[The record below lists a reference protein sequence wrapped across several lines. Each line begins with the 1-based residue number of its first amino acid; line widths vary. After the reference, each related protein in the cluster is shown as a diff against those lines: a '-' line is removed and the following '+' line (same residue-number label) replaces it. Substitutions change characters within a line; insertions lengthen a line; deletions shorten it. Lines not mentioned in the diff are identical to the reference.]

1 MLEIKYRMSFLLK
14 KHHKCDRV
22 TIDPGLSFDKH
33 ISKVCSSCALHTKA
47 LRHIRL
53 LLDVHTANAIACSL
67 IGSRLDYCNALLA
80 VIAP

>member
-1 MLEIKYRMSFLLK
+1 MSIK
-14 KHHKCDRV
+14 KHYKCDRV
-22 TIDPGLSFDKH
+22 TIDPGLSLDKH

-67 IGSRLDYCNALLA
+67 IYWFSSSRLLQS
-80 VIAP
+80 IAC